1 MSNIFVSPVQLM
13 SSNWKTDKYY
23 NLDLDLLTRKLEEDE
38 KTKQKAIW
46 CFQNLNASWWKC
58 DDRQR

>member
-1 MSNIFVSPVQLM
+1 M

-23 NLDLDLLTRKLEEDE
+23 NLDFDLLKRKLEEDE

-58 DDRQR
+58 DDTER

>member
-1 MSNIFVSPVQLM
+1 M

-23 NLDLDLLTRKLEEDE
+23 DLDLDLLTRKLEDE

-58 DDRQR
+58 DDTKIEHV

>member
-1 MSNIFVSPVQLM
+1 M

-23 NLDLDLLTRKLEEDE
+23 NLDLDLLTRKLEDE
-38 KTKQKAIW
+38 KKQKAIW

-58 DDRQR
+58 DDTER